1 MIRCEMNADGVP
13 IVIQQDFS
21 PTVYLD
27 HWALRK
33 FSQDSALAQRFT
45 RMLEGRG
52 GTLALSWLNLAE
64 FSKVTDH
71 DQGKMAEEFYA
82 ANLPRIFFLD
92 SDPFPVI
99 RREDEML
106 SGHARV
112 PVAPH
117 ADAGFLST
125 FVHLKS
131 DTPTG
136 FTVRELFR
144 TVQSDRL
151 QPDFAKLADT
161 VAKRI
166 EALRNE
172 HDQKQELRSAVARLP
187 SGPVIQRGT
196 RYILRELARTFLI
209 DQGVRVSRNHAIDF
223 MHAVVPVS
231 YCEFVLLDKH
241 WETQVELVR
250 SRLSKTALNVP
261 LARAYSEKSN
271 GIERFFGDL
280 ESKS

>member
-1 MIRCEMNADGVP
+1 MVRLESNANGVP
-13 IVIQQDFS
+13 IVIQEDFP

-33 FSQDSALAQRFT
+33 FSQESALTQRFT
-45 RMLEGRG
+45 RTLKGRG
-52 GTLALSWLNLAE
+52 GTLALSWVNLAE
-64 FSKVTDH
+64 FSRVTDH
-71 DQGKMAEEFYA
+71 DQGRMAEEFYA

-92 SDPFPVI
+92 SDPFSVI

-106 SGHARV
+106 SGHANA

-125 FVHLKS
+125 FAHLKP

-144 TVQSDRL
+144 SVQSDRL
-151 QPDFAKLADT
+151 QLDFAKLADI
-161 VAKRI
+161 VAERI

-172 HDQKQELRSAVARLP
+172 HDQKQEFRSAVARLP

-196 RYILRELARTFLI
+196 RCVLRELARTLLI
-209 DQGVRVSRNHAIDF
+209 DKGLRVTRNHAIDF
-223 MHAVVPVS
+223 MHAVVPFS

-241 WETQVELVR
+241 WETQVELYMA
-250 SRLSKTALNVP
+250 T
-261 LARAYSEKSN
+261 
-271 GIERFFGDL
+271 
-280 ESKS
+280 